1 MSNQNTKKNPRIEG
15 ALFNC
20 TWELG
25 MDNLCCLDSSF
36 SLLVFCNE
44 PAKQK
49 VIAYVRVQLTP
60 YPLPIRDG
68 TLLARPPPPSLP
80 PPNISTLWMTP
91 TFYHYG
97 FSNKIEFIEKV
108 KDLFTILGM

>member
-25 MDNLCCLDSSF
+25 MDNLCCIDSSF

-68 TLLARPPPPSLP
+68 TLLARPPPLP
-80 PPNISTLWMTP
+80 PPSKHKYFMDDPYFLPLW
-91 TFYHYG
+91 F
-97 FSNKIEFIEKV
+97 F
-108 KDLFTILGM
+108 